1 MLTTAK
7 MNEKLLKCTIFF
19 SYLCMFLLMVQNF
32 TIFIALL
39 FPKWNCLWGN
49 LNATEYLKTT
59 LFSHFA
65 LYWVVVACFMGAR
78 SPRSPSNDT
87 RWTDLGRNNFADSD
101 EKPSDGDCGLSCS
114 AAVASAVAAAAALNT
129 TLKNSLELFWPQI
142 RQWPIG
148 RWKG

>member
-1 MLTTAK
+1 
-7 MNEKLLKCTIFF
+7 
-19 SYLCMFLLMVQNF
+19 
-32 TIFIALL
+32 
-39 FPKWNCLWGN
+39 
-49 LNATEYLKTT
+49 
-59 LFSHFA
+59 
-65 LYWVVVACFMGAR
+65 MGAR